1 MSPQQAE
8 RLAEDDCSKQSQE
21 YLTEARRQAREQLLD
36 PVLRQWARRSAA
48 AYQSLRDHACDIDP
62 RLKRAVVDIL
72 AQADR
77 DVMRWIDSNYLGE

>member
-8 RLAEDDCSKQSQE
+8 RLAEDDCSRHSAA
-21 YLTEARRQAREQLLD
+21 YLTEARKQVREQLLD
-36 PVLRQWARRSAA
+36 PVRRKWARRSAA

-77 DVMRWIDSNYLGE
+77 DIMRWIESNYLGE